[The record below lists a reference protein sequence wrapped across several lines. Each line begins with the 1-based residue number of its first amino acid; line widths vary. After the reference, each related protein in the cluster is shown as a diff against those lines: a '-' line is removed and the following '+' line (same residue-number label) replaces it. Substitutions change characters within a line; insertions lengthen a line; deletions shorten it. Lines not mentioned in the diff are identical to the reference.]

1 MPGTSKK
8 GGNKPSASTIR
19 KEKRF
24 TEKQELEQLEER
36 CKHPLV
42 GTDSMQ
48 QFDEL
53 PISRK
58 TLSGLKRANF
68 IKMTDIQR
76 KALPLGLCGKD
87 ILGAAKTGS
96 GKTLAFLVPM
106 IEMLYRQKW
115 SPMDGLGALV
125 ISPTRELAV
134 QIFEVLRKI
143 GREHSF
149 SAGLIIGGKDWK
161 IERELISKMNIL
173 VCTPGRLLQHMDQSA
188 GFDCDHLQLL
198 VLDEADRI
206 LDMGFKKTVNA
217 IVENLPRQRQ
227 TMLFSAT
234 QTKSVKDLARLSLKD
249 PEYVAVHEKAEH
261 STPKNLAQYYMVVPL
276 QQKLDVMFNF
286 IKTHLTAK
294 GIVFLSSC
302 KQVRFVF
309 ETFCKL
315 HPGVPL
321 LHLHGKQKQQKRA
334 ETYAK
339 FAAQKAAYLFCTD
352 IAARGLDF
360 AAVNW
365 VIQLDC
371 PEDPETYIH
380 RVGRTARYEASGQA
394 MLMLCPSEEAG
405 MVKGLERAKVPI
417 QEVKLKQDAK
427 DVKKEP
433 IQKQMQ
439 RLCFNDPEIKYLGQK
454 AFISYMRSVY
464 LQKDKAIFDV
474 NALPAEEFAASLGLP
489 GAPKIKFVEK
499 SKAKNAVRGNQKK
512 TSDDEESDQDVEE
525 EEEEKSKVKAL
536 DAKKKK
542 NKKEVVPEDEE
553 TTETTGSKQPKSKIE
568 KMFNRKNQSVLAE
581 HYTRLVDHD
590 DDNKLTS
597 KIGDEDE
604 EDFLTIKRV
613 DHDLGGDEIPEDEP
627 LPVSK
632 RQQRMSKLEK
642 IKNQGKGN
650 KLLFDEDGRAH
661 EMYELEDEASFHAKG
676 DALSQQKEF
685 LEKEKKVMDRADVVD
700 KGAAKEKLREKK
712 ARRKL
717 REREE
722 MMSDYSDDE
731 ETVVTLGNPDDS
743 GDEYDQGSD
752 YDMDQEEDEGQSEDE
767 TPKKRGWWQ
776 DKADAEESKKKRKV
790 VEVDEPQT
798 LAEQEALALKL
809 LGLVPTY
816 LQPNTTLS
824 SRAAIFNDDF
834 SQDNAAKPSNRKG
847 SKRSGRMEV
856 VDNSDDDEDDALSK
870 SILDRLY
877 GQLEGAIE
885 IEDSYMNSLDNDPT
899 EHSRADIEQQGTGD
913 TLQAQPGEEEAM
925 EFRLFAYQDTP
936 ETIILNKKQP
946 EVVYVHRE
954 RPDLDESSGSE
965 RIKQIAASVLSTKTI
980 LDQAKIPWSRTF
992 FAHKVVHVP
1001 FKQESSTR
1009 KVKKSKRKREWEKK
1023 VKAGLIDQA
1032 AIEATARTI
1041 KVSESWGQPF
1051 LMRKGLDRNTIDAE
1065 TTMNQPGFRGG
1076 RGGRGGARGGRGAS
1090 VRGGRGGRD
1099 GARSGATVSASGR
1112 GAYSQIVDRKDSTAG
1127 IDKSV
1132 PVKRSLIVDGK
1143 DASSTSVPKKSRA
1156 SDIGGTQSPAL
1167 PSTSNSHYTTAPKSM
1182 TLAACPISPV
1192 PASKELAKGS
1202 TKISLPGKKPK
1213 NKPASKLDN
1222 IMAILTGK

>member
-1 MPGTSKK
+1 
-8 GGNKPSASTIR
+8 
-19 KEKRF
+19 
-24 TEKQELEQLEER
+24 
-36 CKHPLV
+36 
-42 GTDSMQ
+42 MQ

-53 PISRK
+53 PISQK
-58 TLSGLKRANF
+58 TISGLKRANF

-106 IEMLYRQKW
+106 VEMLYRQKW
-115 SPMDGLGALV
+115 GPLDGLGALV

-134 QIFEVLRKI
+134 QIFEVLRKV

-188 GFDCDHLQLL
+188 GFDCDHLQML

-206 LDMGFKKTVNA
+206 LDMGFKKSINA
-217 IVENLPRQRQ
+217 IVENLPKHRQ

-261 STPKNLAQYYMVVPL
+261 STPKNLSQYYMVVPL
-276 QQKLDVMFNF
+276 DQKLDVLFNF

-294 GIVFLSSC
+294 AIVFLSSC

-394 MLMLCPSEEAG
+394 MLMLCPSEETG
-405 MVKGLERAKVPI
+405 MIQGLERVKVPI
-417 QEVKLKQDAK
+417 QEVKLKKDAK

-464 LQKDKAIFDV
+464 LQKDKTVFDV
-474 NALPAEEFAASLGLP
+474 NALPAEEFAASFGLP

-512 TSDDEESDQDVEE
+512 TSDDEANEDSDEEEE

-542 NKKEVVPEDEE
+542 SKKEPVPEEE
-553 TTETTGSKQPKSKIE
+553 EEPTTETSSKQPKSKIE
-568 KMFNRKNQSVLAE
+568 KMFNRKNQGVLAE
-581 HYTRLVDHD
+581 HYTRLVDHESDKKGKLTDGD
-590 DDNKLTS
+590 DD
-597 KIGDEDE
+597 D
-604 EDFLTIKRV
+604 EDFLTLKRA
-613 DHDLGGDEIPEDEP
+613 DHGLGGSDDDDSADSEGEP
-627 LPVSK
+627 LPMSK
-632 RQQRMSKLEK
+632 RQQKMSKIERL
-642 IKNQGKGN
+642 KNQGKGN
-650 KLLFDEDGRAH
+650 KLIFDEEGGAH
-661 EMYELEDEASFHAKG
+661 EIYELEDEASFHAKG
-676 DALSQQKEF
+676 DARDQQKQF
-685 LEKEKKVMDRADVVD
+685 LEKEKKVMDRADVLD
-700 KGAAKEKLREKK
+700 KSTAKEKLREKK
-712 ARRKL
+712 LRRKE

-722 MMSDYSDDE
+722 MMDYDSDEE
-731 ETVVTLGNPDDS
+731 ETVVTLGNADNS
-743 GDEYDQGSD
+743 GSDGGD
-752 YDMDQEEDEGQSEDE
+752 YDMDNGDDNDDDDDDEEE

-776 DKADAEESKKKRKV
+776 DKADEEEAKKKRKV

-809 LGLVPTY
+809 LGL
-816 LQPNTTLS
+816 
-824 SRAAIFNDDF
+824 
-834 SQDNAAKPSNRKG
+834 
-847 SKRSGRMEV
+847 
-856 VDNSDDDEDDALSK
+856 
-870 SILDRLY
+870 
-877 GQLEGAIE
+877 
-885 IEDSYMNSLDNDPT
+885 
-899 EHSRADIEQQGTGD
+899 
-913 TLQAQPGEEEAM
+913 
-925 EFRLFAYQDTP
+925 
-936 ETIILNKKQP
+936 
-946 EVVYVHRE
+946 
-954 RPDLDESSGSE
+954 
-965 RIKQIAASVLSTKTI
+965 
-980 LDQAKIPWSRTF
+980 
-992 FAHKVVHVP
+992 
-1001 FKQESSTR
+1001 
-1009 KVKKSKRKREWEKK
+1009 
-1023 VKAGLIDQA
+1023 
-1032 AIEATARTI
+1032 
-1041 KVSESWGQPF
+1041 
-1051 LMRKGLDRNTIDAE
+1051 
-1065 TTMNQPGFRGG
+1065 
-1076 RGGRGGARGGRGAS
+1076 
-1090 VRGGRGGRD
+1090 
-1099 GARSGATVSASGR
+1099 
-1112 GAYSQIVDRKDSTAG
+1112 
-1127 IDKSV
+1127 
-1132 PVKRSLIVDGK
+1132 
-1143 DASSTSVPKKSRA
+1143 
-1156 SDIGGTQSPAL
+1156 
-1167 PSTSNSHYTTAPKSM
+1167 
-1182 TLAACPISPV
+1182 
-1192 PASKELAKGS
+1192 
-1202 TKISLPGKKPK
+1202 
-1213 NKPASKLDN
+1213 
-1222 IMAILTGK
+1222 

>member
-1 MPGTSKK
+1 MPGMSNK
-8 GGNKPSASTIR
+8 GGRKPPTSVLR
-19 KEKRF
+19 KEKRVS
-24 TEKQELEQLEER
+24 EKQELEQLEER
-36 CKHPLV
+36 CKLPII
-42 GTDSMQ
+42 GADSMQ

-53 PISRK
+53 PISHK
-58 TLSGLKRANF
+58 TVSGLKRANF

-96 GKTLAFLVPM
+96 GKTLAFLVPLV
-106 IEMLYRQKW
+106 EMLYRQKW
-115 SPMDGLGALV
+115 GPMDGLGALV

-134 QIFEVLRKI
+134 QIFEVLRKV

-276 QQKLDVMFNF
+276 EQKLDVMFNF
-286 IKTHLTAK
+286 IKTHLAAK

-339 FAAQKAAYLFCTD
+339 FAAQKAAFLFCTD

-405 MVKGLERAKVPI
+405 MIKGLERAKVPI
-417 QEVKLKQDAK
+417 QEVKLKTDAK

-454 AFISYMRSVY
+454 AFISYMRSVF
-464 LQKDKAIFDV
+464 LQKDKTVFDV
-474 NALPAEEFAASLGLP
+474 NALPAEEFAASIGLP

-499 SKAKNAVRGNQKK
+499 SKAKNAARGNQKK
-512 TSDDEESDQDVEE
+512 TSDDEESGQEEEEE

-542 NKKEVVPEDEE
+542 SKKEPVPEEE
-553 TTETTGSKQPKSKIE
+553 EATTEGSKQPKSKIE

-581 HYTRLVDHD
+581 HYTRMVDHESD
-590 DDNKLTS
+590 AKGKGNAGED
-597 KIGDEDE
+597 DED
-604 EDFLTIKRV
+604 DFLTIKRV
-613 DHDLGGDEIPEDEP
+613 DHDLAGEEIPEDQP
-627 LPVSK
+627 LPMSK
-632 RQQRMSKLEK
+632 RQQKMSKIERL
-642 IKNQGKGN
+642 KNQSTGN
-650 KLLFDEDGRAH
+650 KLLFDEDGQAH
-661 EMYELEDEASFHAKG
+661 EIYELEDEASFHAKG
-676 DALSQQKEF
+676 DALSQQKAF
-685 LEKEKKVMDRADVVD
+685 LEKEKKVMDRADVAD
-700 KGAAKEKLREKK
+700 KSTAKEKLREKK
-712 ARRKL
+712 LKRKQ

-722 MMSDYSDDE
+722 MSDYDSDE
-731 ETVVTLGNPDDS
+731 EEAVVTLGNPDDS
-743 GDEYDQGSD
+743 GDD
-752 YDMDQEEDEGQSEDE
+752 YDMDQDEDDQSDDGEGEE

-776 DKADAEESKKKRKV
+776 DKADAEEAKKKRKV

-809 LGLVPTY
+809 LG
-816 LQPNTTLS
+816 
-824 SRAAIFNDDF
+824 
-834 SQDNAAKPSNRKG
+834 
-847 SKRSGRMEV
+847 M
-856 VDNSDDDEDDALSK
+856 
-870 SILDRLY
+870 
-877 GQLEGAIE
+877 
-885 IEDSYMNSLDNDPT
+885 
-899 EHSRADIEQQGTGD
+899 
-913 TLQAQPGEEEAM
+913 
-925 EFRLFAYQDTP
+925 
-936 ETIILNKKQP
+936 
-946 EVVYVHRE
+946 
-954 RPDLDESSGSE
+954 
-965 RIKQIAASVLSTKTI
+965 
-980 LDQAKIPWSRTF
+980 
-992 FAHKVVHVP
+992 
-1001 FKQESSTR
+1001 
-1009 KVKKSKRKREWEKK
+1009 
-1023 VKAGLIDQA
+1023 
-1032 AIEATARTI
+1032 
-1041 KVSESWGQPF
+1041 
-1051 LMRKGLDRNTIDAE
+1051 
-1065 TTMNQPGFRGG
+1065 
-1076 RGGRGGARGGRGAS
+1076 
-1090 VRGGRGGRD
+1090 
-1099 GARSGATVSASGR
+1099 
-1112 GAYSQIVDRKDSTAG
+1112 
-1127 IDKSV
+1127 
-1132 PVKRSLIVDGK
+1132 
-1143 DASSTSVPKKSRA
+1143 
-1156 SDIGGTQSPAL
+1156 
-1167 PSTSNSHYTTAPKSM
+1167 
-1182 TLAACPISPV
+1182 
-1192 PASKELAKGS
+1192 
-1202 TKISLPGKKPK
+1202 
-1213 NKPASKLDN
+1213 
-1222 IMAILTGK
+1222 

>member
-1 MPGTSKK
+1 MPGMPKK
-8 GGNKPSASTIR
+8 GGRKPPASAVR
-19 KEKRF
+19 KDKRLS
-24 TEKQELEQLEER
+24 EKQELEQLEQR
-36 CKHPLV
+36 CKHPIMGV
-42 GTDSMQ
+42 DSMQ

-53 PISRK
+53 PISQK

-106 IEMLYRQKW
+106 VEMLYRQKW
-115 SPMDGLGALV
+115 GPMDGLGALV

-134 QIFEVLRKI
+134 QIFEVLRKV

-206 LDMGFKKTVNA
+206 LDMGFKKSVNA

-261 STPKNLAQYYMVVPL
+261 STPKNLSQYYMVVPL

-405 MVKGLERAKVPI
+405 MIQGLERAKVPI
-417 QEVKLKQDAK
+417 QEVKLKTDAK

-464 LQKDKAIFDV
+464 LQKDKTIFDV

-512 TSDDEESDQDVEE
+512 TNDDEESDQYME

-536 DAKKKK
+536 DAKKKS
-542 NKKEVVPEDEE
+542 KKEPIPEEEE
-553 TTETTGSKQPKSKIE
+553 TAETTISKQPKSKID
-568 KMFNRKNQSVLAE
+568 KMFGRKNQSVLAE
-581 HYTRLVDHD
+581 HYTRLVDHESDAKGKSNVD
-590 DDNKLTS
+590 DD
-597 KIGDEDE
+597 D

-613 DHDLGGDEIPEDEP
+613 DHDLAGDEASEEAP
-627 LPVSK
+627 LPTSK
-632 RQQRMSKLEK
+632 RQQNMSKVERL
-642 IKNQGKGN
+642 KNQGKGN
-650 KLLFDEDGRAH
+650 KLIFDEEGQAH
-661 EMYELEDEASFHAKG
+661 EIYELEDEASFHAKG
-676 DALSQQKEF
+676 DASSQQKEF
-685 LEKEKKVMDRADVVD
+685 LEKERKVMDKADTID
-700 KGAAKEKLREKK
+700 KSAAKEKLREKK
-712 ARRKL
+712 LRRKQ

-722 MMSDYSDDE
+722 MMDYDSDE
-731 ETVVTLGNPDDS
+731 GETIVTLGNPDVSD
-743 GDEYDQGSD
+743 DDNDMDQGSD
-752 YDMDQEEDEGQSEDE
+752 GNGHSSDGGEEEE

-776 DKADAEESKKKRKV
+776 DKADAEEAKKKRRV

-809 LGLVPTY
+809 LG
-816 LQPNTTLS
+816 
-824 SRAAIFNDDF
+824 
-834 SQDNAAKPSNRKG
+834 
-847 SKRSGRMEV
+847 M
-856 VDNSDDDEDDALSK
+856 
-870 SILDRLY
+870 
-877 GQLEGAIE
+877 
-885 IEDSYMNSLDNDPT
+885 
-899 EHSRADIEQQGTGD
+899 
-913 TLQAQPGEEEAM
+913 
-925 EFRLFAYQDTP
+925 
-936 ETIILNKKQP
+936 
-946 EVVYVHRE
+946 
-954 RPDLDESSGSE
+954 
-965 RIKQIAASVLSTKTI
+965 
-980 LDQAKIPWSRTF
+980 
-992 FAHKVVHVP
+992 
-1001 FKQESSTR
+1001 
-1009 KVKKSKRKREWEKK
+1009 
-1023 VKAGLIDQA
+1023 
-1032 AIEATARTI
+1032 
-1041 KVSESWGQPF
+1041 
-1051 LMRKGLDRNTIDAE
+1051 
-1065 TTMNQPGFRGG
+1065 
-1076 RGGRGGARGGRGAS
+1076 
-1090 VRGGRGGRD
+1090 
-1099 GARSGATVSASGR
+1099 
-1112 GAYSQIVDRKDSTAG
+1112 
-1127 IDKSV
+1127 
-1132 PVKRSLIVDGK
+1132 
-1143 DASSTSVPKKSRA
+1143 
-1156 SDIGGTQSPAL
+1156 
-1167 PSTSNSHYTTAPKSM
+1167 
-1182 TLAACPISPV
+1182 
-1192 PASKELAKGS
+1192 
-1202 TKISLPGKKPK
+1202 
-1213 NKPASKLDN
+1213 
-1222 IMAILTGK
+1222 

>member
-1 MPGTSKK
+1 MPGPSKK
-8 GGNKPSASTIR
+8 SGRTPSTSNHR
-19 KEKRF
+19 KEKRLS
-24 TEKQELEQLEER
+24 EKQELEQLEEK
-36 CKHPLV
+36 CKHPIL

-48 QFDEL
+48 QFDEM
-53 PISRK
+53 PISYK
-58 TLSGLKRANF
+58 TLTGLKRANF

-115 SPMDGLGALV
+115 GPMDGLGALV

-188 GFDCDHLQLL
+188 GFDCDNLQLL

-206 LDMGFKKTVNA
+206 MDMGFKKTVNA

-276 QQKLDVMFNF
+276 HQKLDVTFNF
-286 IKTHLTAK
+286 IKTHLSAK

-309 ETFCKL
+309 ETFCKM

-365 VIQLDC
+365 VLQLDC

-405 MVKGLERAKVPI
+405 MIKGLEQAKVPI

-439 RLCFNDPEIKYLGQK
+439 RLCFNDAEIKYLGQK

-464 LQKDKAIFDV
+464 LQKDKTIFDV

-499 SKAKNAVRGNQKK
+499 SKAKNAVRGNQMK
-512 TSDDEESDQDVEE
+512 TSDDEEDDQDVNEE
-525 EEEEKSKVKAL
+525 ELEEEKSKVKAL

-542 NKKEVVPEDEE
+542 KKEPVPEDEDA
-553 TTETTGSKQPKSKIE
+553 TDLAKAGSKQPKSKID

-581 HYTRLVDHD
+581 HYTRLVDHEGD
-590 DDNKLTS
+590 GKTG
-597 KIGDEDE
+597 KEGKTGEDED
-604 EDFLTIKRV
+604 DFLTIKRV
-613 DHDLGGDEIPEDEP
+613 DHDLGEDETTEGLP
-627 LPVSK
+627 LPTSR
-632 RQQRMSKLEK
+632 RQQKMSKIERL
-642 IKNQGKGN
+642 KNQGLGN

-661 EMYELEDEASFHAKG
+661 EIYELEDESSFHAKG
-676 DALSQQKEF
+676 DALNQQKAF
-685 LEKEKKVMDRADVVD
+685 LAKEKVVMDHADLED
-700 KGAAKEKLREKK
+700 KSMAKEKLREKK
-712 ARRKL
+712 ARRKQ

-722 MMSDYSDDE
+722 MSDEYSDEE
-731 ETVVTLGNPDDS
+731 ETVVTLGAGEGS
-743 GDEYDQGSD
+743 GDD
-752 YDMDQEEDEGQSEDE
+752 YSQEGDHDMDQDSAEDEEA
-767 TPKKRGWWQ
+767 TPQKRGWWQ
-776 DKADAEESKKKRKV
+776 DKADAEEAKKKRKV
-790 VEVDEPQT
+790 VEIDEPQT

-809 LGLVPTY
+809 LG
-816 LQPNTTLS
+816 
-824 SRAAIFNDDF
+824 
-834 SQDNAAKPSNRKG
+834 
-847 SKRSGRMEV
+847 M
-856 VDNSDDDEDDALSK
+856 
-870 SILDRLY
+870 
-877 GQLEGAIE
+877 
-885 IEDSYMNSLDNDPT
+885 
-899 EHSRADIEQQGTGD
+899 
-913 TLQAQPGEEEAM
+913 
-925 EFRLFAYQDTP
+925 
-936 ETIILNKKQP
+936 
-946 EVVYVHRE
+946 
-954 RPDLDESSGSE
+954 
-965 RIKQIAASVLSTKTI
+965 
-980 LDQAKIPWSRTF
+980 
-992 FAHKVVHVP
+992 
-1001 FKQESSTR
+1001 
-1009 KVKKSKRKREWEKK
+1009 
-1023 VKAGLIDQA
+1023 
-1032 AIEATARTI
+1032 
-1041 KVSESWGQPF
+1041 
-1051 LMRKGLDRNTIDAE
+1051 
-1065 TTMNQPGFRGG
+1065 
-1076 RGGRGGARGGRGAS
+1076 
-1090 VRGGRGGRD
+1090 
-1099 GARSGATVSASGR
+1099 
-1112 GAYSQIVDRKDSTAG
+1112 
-1127 IDKSV
+1127 
-1132 PVKRSLIVDGK
+1132 
-1143 DASSTSVPKKSRA
+1143 
-1156 SDIGGTQSPAL
+1156 
-1167 PSTSNSHYTTAPKSM
+1167 
-1182 TLAACPISPV
+1182 
-1192 PASKELAKGS
+1192 
-1202 TKISLPGKKPK
+1202 
-1213 NKPASKLDN
+1213 
-1222 IMAILTGK
+1222 

>member
-1 MPGTSKK
+1 MSKK
-8 GGNKPSASTIR
+8 GAHKPPASALR
-19 KEKRF
+19 KQKRLS
-24 TEKQELEQLEER
+24 EKQELEQLEER
-36 CKHPLV
+36 CKHPIL
-42 GTDSMQ
+42 GADSMQ

-53 PISRK
+53 PISQK
-58 TLSGLKRANF
+58 TISGLKRANF

-96 GKTLAFLVPM
+96 GKTLAFLVPL
-106 IEMLYRQKW
+106 IELLYRQKW
-115 SPMDGLGALV
+115 GPMDGLGALV

-134 QIFEVLRKI
+134 QIFEVLRKV

-188 GFDCDHLQLL
+188 GFDCDHLQML

-217 IVENLPRQRQ
+217 IVENLPRYRQ

-261 STPKNLAQYYMVVPL
+261 STPKNLSQYYMVVPL
-276 QQKLDVMFNF
+276 DKKLDVMFNF

-405 MVKGLERAKVPI
+405 MVQGLEKAKVPI
-417 QEVKLKQDAK
+417 QEVKLKTDAK

-454 AFISYMRSVY
+454 AFISYMRSIY
-464 LQKDKAIFDV
+464 LQKDKTIFDV
-474 NALPAEEFAASLGLP
+474 NALPAEDFAASLGLP

-512 TSDDEESDQDVEE
+512 TSDDEASDEDAAQEE
-525 EEEEKSKVKAL
+525 EEEEERSKVKAL

-542 NKKEVVPEDEE
+542 SKKEPVPEEEE
-553 TTETTGSKQPKSKIE
+553 TSETPGAKQTKSKIE

-581 HYTRLVDHD
+581 HYTKLVDHEGDNSNKLAGAED
-590 DDNKLTS
+590 DD
-597 KIGDEDE
+597 ED
-604 EDFLTIKRV
+604 DFLTIKRV
-613 DHDLGGDEIPEDEP
+613 DHDLAGEEIPEDQP
-627 LPVSK
+627 LPMSR
-632 RQQRMSKLEK
+632 RQQKMSKIEK
-642 IKNQGKGN
+642 LKNQGKGN
-650 KLLFDEDGRAH
+650 KLIFDEEGGAH
-661 EMYELEDEASFHAKG
+661 EIYELEDEASFHAKG
-676 DALSQQKEF
+676 DALNQQKEF
-685 LEKEKKVMDRADVVD
+685 LEKEKRVMDKADVLD
-700 KGAAKEKLREKK
+700 KSMAKDKLREKK
-712 ARRKL
+712 LRRKQ

-722 MMSDYSDDE
+722 TMGDDSEDE
-731 ETVVTLGNPDDS
+731 EAVVTLGTPDD
-743 GDEYDQGSD
+743 SD
-752 YDMDQEEDEGQSEDE
+752 YDMDQDNDEPSDRSGDDSGEDEK

-776 DKADAEESKKKRKV
+776 DKADADEAKKKRKL

-809 LGLVPTY
+809 LG
-816 LQPNTTLS
+816 
-824 SRAAIFNDDF
+824 
-834 SQDNAAKPSNRKG
+834 
-847 SKRSGRMEV
+847 M
-856 VDNSDDDEDDALSK
+856 
-870 SILDRLY
+870 
-877 GQLEGAIE
+877 
-885 IEDSYMNSLDNDPT
+885 
-899 EHSRADIEQQGTGD
+899 
-913 TLQAQPGEEEAM
+913 
-925 EFRLFAYQDTP
+925 
-936 ETIILNKKQP
+936 
-946 EVVYVHRE
+946 
-954 RPDLDESSGSE
+954 
-965 RIKQIAASVLSTKTI
+965 
-980 LDQAKIPWSRTF
+980 
-992 FAHKVVHVP
+992 
-1001 FKQESSTR
+1001 
-1009 KVKKSKRKREWEKK
+1009 
-1023 VKAGLIDQA
+1023 
-1032 AIEATARTI
+1032 
-1041 KVSESWGQPF
+1041 
-1051 LMRKGLDRNTIDAE
+1051 
-1065 TTMNQPGFRGG
+1065 
-1076 RGGRGGARGGRGAS
+1076 
-1090 VRGGRGGRD
+1090 
-1099 GARSGATVSASGR
+1099 
-1112 GAYSQIVDRKDSTAG
+1112 
-1127 IDKSV
+1127 
-1132 PVKRSLIVDGK
+1132 
-1143 DASSTSVPKKSRA
+1143 
-1156 SDIGGTQSPAL
+1156 
-1167 PSTSNSHYTTAPKSM
+1167 
-1182 TLAACPISPV
+1182 
-1192 PASKELAKGS
+1192 
-1202 TKISLPGKKPK
+1202 
-1213 NKPASKLDN
+1213 
-1222 IMAILTGK
+1222 

>member
-1 MPGTSKK
+1 
-8 GGNKPSASTIR
+8 
-19 KEKRF
+19 
-24 TEKQELEQLEER
+24 
-36 CKHPLV
+36 
-42 GTDSMQ
+42 
-48 QFDEL
+48 
-53 PISRK
+53 
-58 TLSGLKRANF
+58 
-68 IKMTDIQR
+68 MTDIQR

-115 SPMDGLGALV
+115 GPQDGLGALI

-188 GFDCDHLQLL
+188 GFNCDLLQLL

-206 LDMGFKKTVNA
+206 LDMGFKKTINA
-217 IVENLPRQRQ
+217 IVENLPPQRQ

-249 PEYVAVHEKAEH
+249 PEYVAVHEKSEH
-261 STPKNLAQYYMVVPL
+261 ATPKNLSQYYMVVPL

-309 ETFCKL
+309 ETFCKM

-394 MLMLCPSEEAG
+394 MLMLCPSEETG
-405 MVKGLERAKVPI
+405 MIQGLERAKVPI

-464 LQKDKAIFDV
+464 LQKDKTVFDV

-499 SKAKNAVRGNQKK
+499 SKAKNAVRGSQKK
-512 TSDDEESDQDVEE
+512 SSDDEDESADEQEE
-525 EEEEKSKVKAL
+525 EEEERSKV
-536 DAKKKK
+536 
-542 NKKEVVPEDEE
+542 
-553 TTETTGSKQPKSKIE
+553 KSKIE
-568 KMFNRKNQSVLAE
+568 KMFNRKNQSVLAD
-581 HYTRLVDHD
+581 HYTKLVDHD
-590 DDNKLTS
+590 NDNKAAKARTGGDDNDDDD
-597 KIGDEDE
+597 I
-604 EDFLTIKRV
+604 FTIKRA
-613 DHDLGGDEIPEDEP
+613 DHDLGGDEIPEDTV
-627 LPVSK
+627 LPTSK

-642 IKNQGKGN
+642 TKNQGQGN
-650 KLLFDEDGRAH
+650 KLLFDEDGQAH
-661 EMYELEDEASFHAKG
+661 ELYELEDEASFHAKG

-700 KGAAKEKLREKK
+700 KSTAKEKLREKK
-712 ARRKL
+712 AKRKQ
-717 REREE
+717 REREDMMDEDSEDDGE
-722 MMSDYSDDE
+722 M
-731 ETVVTLGNPDDS
+731 VVTLGNPDDS
-743 GDEYDQGSD
+743 DDQGDDYSMDEDNYSGDDNSD
-752 YDMDQEEDEGQSEDE
+752 NEDDDEE

-809 LGLVPTY
+809 LGL
-816 LQPNTTLS
+816 
-824 SRAAIFNDDF
+824 
-834 SQDNAAKPSNRKG
+834 
-847 SKRSGRMEV
+847 
-856 VDNSDDDEDDALSK
+856 
-870 SILDRLY
+870 
-877 GQLEGAIE
+877 
-885 IEDSYMNSLDNDPT
+885 
-899 EHSRADIEQQGTGD
+899 
-913 TLQAQPGEEEAM
+913 
-925 EFRLFAYQDTP
+925 
-936 ETIILNKKQP
+936 
-946 EVVYVHRE
+946 
-954 RPDLDESSGSE
+954 
-965 RIKQIAASVLSTKTI
+965 
-980 LDQAKIPWSRTF
+980 
-992 FAHKVVHVP
+992 
-1001 FKQESSTR
+1001 
-1009 KVKKSKRKREWEKK
+1009 
-1023 VKAGLIDQA
+1023 
-1032 AIEATARTI
+1032 
-1041 KVSESWGQPF
+1041 
-1051 LMRKGLDRNTIDAE
+1051 
-1065 TTMNQPGFRGG
+1065 
-1076 RGGRGGARGGRGAS
+1076 
-1090 VRGGRGGRD
+1090 
-1099 GARSGATVSASGR
+1099 
-1112 GAYSQIVDRKDSTAG
+1112 
-1127 IDKSV
+1127 
-1132 PVKRSLIVDGK
+1132 
-1143 DASSTSVPKKSRA
+1143 
-1156 SDIGGTQSPAL
+1156 
-1167 PSTSNSHYTTAPKSM
+1167 
-1182 TLAACPISPV
+1182 
-1192 PASKELAKGS
+1192 
-1202 TKISLPGKKPK
+1202 
-1213 NKPASKLDN
+1213 
-1222 IMAILTGK
+1222 

>member
-1 MPGTSKK
+1 MPSTSKK
-8 GGNKPSASTIR
+8 DGSKRHHSTTTSVR
-19 KEKRF
+19 KEKRLS
-24 TEKQELEQLEER
+24 EAQELKQLDEK
-36 CKHPLV
+36 CKHPIP
-42 GTDSMQ
+42 GADSMQ

-53 PISRK
+53 PISQK
-58 TLSGLKRANF
+58 TLLGLKRANF

-115 SPMDGLGALV
+115 GPQDGLGALI

-161 IERELISKMNIL
+161 IERELITRMNIL

-188 GFDCDHLQLL
+188 GFNCDLLQLL

-217 IVENLPRQRQ
+217 IVENLPRERQ

-261 STPKNLAQYYMVVPL
+261 STPKNLSQYYMVVPL
-276 QQKLDVMFNF
+276 DQKLDVMFNF
-286 IKTHLTAK
+286 IRTHLTAK

-309 ETFCKL
+309 ETFCKM

-405 MVKGLERAKVPI
+405 MIKGLERAKVPI

-433 IQKQMQ
+433 IHKQLQ

-464 LQKDKAIFDV
+464 LQKDKTIFDV
-474 NALPAEEFAASLGLP
+474 SALPAEEFAASLGLP

-499 SKAKNAVRGNQKK
+499 SKAKNAVRANQKT
-512 TSDDEESDQDVEE
+512 TSDDEESEDESEEE
-525 EEEEKSKVKAL
+525 EEEEKSKIKAL
-536 DAKKKK
+536 EAKKKK
-542 NKKEVVPEDEE
+542 SKEVVPEDIQE
-553 TTETTGSKQPKSKIE
+553 TEATGSKQVKSKIE
-568 KMFNRKNQSVLAE
+568 KMFSRKNQSVLAD
-581 HYTRLVDHD
+581 HYTKLVDHD
-590 DDNKLTS
+590 TDNKRADTN
-597 KIGDEDE
+597 ED
-604 EDFLTIKRV
+604 DDIFTLKRA
-613 DHDLGGDEIPEDEP
+613 DHDLGGDEIPEGTV
-627 LPVSK
+627 LPISK
-632 RQQRMSKLEK
+632 RQQKMSKLEK
-642 IKNQGKGN
+642 IKNKGLGN
-650 KLLFDEDGRAH
+650 KLLFDEDGQAH
-661 EMYELEDEASFHAKG
+661 EIYELEDEASFHAKG
-676 DALSQQKEF
+676 DAKSQQKAF
-685 LEKEKKVMDRADVVD
+685 LEKEKVVMDRADIED
-700 KGAAKEKLREKK
+700 KSAAKEKLREKK
-712 ARRKL
+712 AKRKQ

-722 MMSDYSDDE
+722 MMGYDSEDE

-743 GDEYDQGSD
+743 DDQGGD
-752 YDMDQEEDEGQSEDE
+752 YSMDEDDDNVRSGDDSNDDEE

-809 LGLVPTY
+809 LGL
-816 LQPNTTLS
+816 
-824 SRAAIFNDDF
+824 
-834 SQDNAAKPSNRKG
+834 
-847 SKRSGRMEV
+847 
-856 VDNSDDDEDDALSK
+856 
-870 SILDRLY
+870 
-877 GQLEGAIE
+877 
-885 IEDSYMNSLDNDPT
+885 
-899 EHSRADIEQQGTGD
+899 
-913 TLQAQPGEEEAM
+913 
-925 EFRLFAYQDTP
+925 
-936 ETIILNKKQP
+936 
-946 EVVYVHRE
+946 
-954 RPDLDESSGSE
+954 
-965 RIKQIAASVLSTKTI
+965 
-980 LDQAKIPWSRTF
+980 
-992 FAHKVVHVP
+992 
-1001 FKQESSTR
+1001 
-1009 KVKKSKRKREWEKK
+1009 
-1023 VKAGLIDQA
+1023 
-1032 AIEATARTI
+1032 
-1041 KVSESWGQPF
+1041 
-1051 LMRKGLDRNTIDAE
+1051 
-1065 TTMNQPGFRGG
+1065 
-1076 RGGRGGARGGRGAS
+1076 
-1090 VRGGRGGRD
+1090 
-1099 GARSGATVSASGR
+1099 
-1112 GAYSQIVDRKDSTAG
+1112 
-1127 IDKSV
+1127 
-1132 PVKRSLIVDGK
+1132 
-1143 DASSTSVPKKSRA
+1143 
-1156 SDIGGTQSPAL
+1156 
-1167 PSTSNSHYTTAPKSM
+1167 
-1182 TLAACPISPV
+1182 
-1192 PASKELAKGS
+1192 
-1202 TKISLPGKKPK
+1202 
-1213 NKPASKLDN
+1213 
-1222 IMAILTGK
+1222 

>member
-1 MPGTSKK
+1 MPSTSKK
-8 GGNKPSASTIR
+8 GGAKHSHSTTNSVR
-19 KEKRF
+19 KDKRLS
-24 TEKQELEQLEER
+24 EAQELKQIEEK
-36 CKHPLV
+36 CKHPIA
-42 GTDSMQ
+42 GADSMQ

-53 PISRK
+53 PISQK
-58 TLSGLKRANF
+58 TLMGLKRANF

-115 SPMDGLGALV
+115 GPQDGLGALI

-188 GFDCDHLQLL
+188 GFNCDLLQLL

-206 LDMGFKKTVNA
+206 LDMGFKKSINA

-249 PEYVAVHEKAEH
+249 PEYVAVHEKSEH
-261 STPKNLAQYYMVVPL
+261 ATPKNLSQYYMVVPL

-309 ETFCKL
+309 ETFCKM

-394 MLMLCPSEEAG
+394 MLMLCPSEEVG
-405 MVKGLERAKVPI
+405 MIQGLERAKVPI

-464 LQKDKAIFDV
+464 LQKDKTVFDV

-499 SKAKNAVRGNQKK
+499 SKAKNAVRANQKK
-512 TSDDEESDQDVEE
+512 SSDDEDESADDEEAEE
-525 EEEEKSKVKAL
+525 EEERSKASAL

-542 NKKEVVPEDEE
+542 SKKEVVPEDEE
-553 TTETTGSKQPKSKIE
+553 DVEATGSKQVKSKIE
-568 KMFNRKNQSVLAE
+568 KMFNRKNQSVLAD
-581 HYTRLVDHD
+581 HYTKLVDHD
-590 DDNKLTS
+590 NDNKAAAS
-597 KIGDEDE
+597 AKAGGDD
-604 EDFLTIKRV
+604 DDDIFTLKRA
-613 DHDLGGDEIPEDEP
+613 DHDLGGDEIPEDAV
-627 LPVSK
+627 LPTSR
-632 RQQRMSKLEK
+632 RQQKMSKLEK
-642 IKNQGKGN
+642 AKNKGQGN
-650 KLLFDEDGRAH
+650 KLVFDEAGQAH
-661 EMYELEDEASFHAKG
+661 EIYELEDEASFHAKG

-685 LEKEKKVMDRADVVD
+685 LEKEKKVMDRADVDD
-700 KGAAKEKLREKK
+700 KSTAKEKLREKK
-712 ARRKL
+712 AKRKQ

-722 MMSDYSDDE
+722 MMSGDSEDDE
-731 ETVVTLGNPDDS
+731 MVVTLGNPDDS
-743 GDEYDQGSD
+743 DDQGGDYSMDEDQSGDE
-752 YDMDQEEDEGQSEDE
+752 DMEDDDEEE

-809 LGLVPTY
+809 LGL
-816 LQPNTTLS
+816 
-824 SRAAIFNDDF
+824 
-834 SQDNAAKPSNRKG
+834 
-847 SKRSGRMEV
+847 
-856 VDNSDDDEDDALSK
+856 
-870 SILDRLY
+870 
-877 GQLEGAIE
+877 
-885 IEDSYMNSLDNDPT
+885 
-899 EHSRADIEQQGTGD
+899 
-913 TLQAQPGEEEAM
+913 
-925 EFRLFAYQDTP
+925 
-936 ETIILNKKQP
+936 
-946 EVVYVHRE
+946 
-954 RPDLDESSGSE
+954 
-965 RIKQIAASVLSTKTI
+965 
-980 LDQAKIPWSRTF
+980 
-992 FAHKVVHVP
+992 
-1001 FKQESSTR
+1001 
-1009 KVKKSKRKREWEKK
+1009 
-1023 VKAGLIDQA
+1023 
-1032 AIEATARTI
+1032 
-1041 KVSESWGQPF
+1041 
-1051 LMRKGLDRNTIDAE
+1051 
-1065 TTMNQPGFRGG
+1065 
-1076 RGGRGGARGGRGAS
+1076 
-1090 VRGGRGGRD
+1090 
-1099 GARSGATVSASGR
+1099 
-1112 GAYSQIVDRKDSTAG
+1112 
-1127 IDKSV
+1127 
-1132 PVKRSLIVDGK
+1132 
-1143 DASSTSVPKKSRA
+1143 
-1156 SDIGGTQSPAL
+1156 
-1167 PSTSNSHYTTAPKSM
+1167 
-1182 TLAACPISPV
+1182 
-1192 PASKELAKGS
+1192 
-1202 TKISLPGKKPK
+1202 
-1213 NKPASKLDN
+1213 
-1222 IMAILTGK
+1222 

>member
-8 GGNKPSASTIR
+8 GGNKPSSSTIR
-19 KEKRF
+19 KEKRL
-24 TEKQELEQLEER
+24 TEKQELEQLEQR
-36 CKHPLV
+36 CKLPLV

-58 TLSGLKRANF
+58 TISGLKRANF

-115 SPMDGLGALV
+115 GAMDGLGALV

-188 GFDCDHLQLL
+188 GFDCDQLQLL

-206 LDMGFKKTVNA
+206 LDMGFKKTINA

-439 RLCFNDPEIKYLGQK
+439 RLCFNDPEVKYLGQK

-464 LQKDKAIFDV
+464 LQKDKTVFDV

-512 TSDDEESDQDVEE
+512 TSDDEESDQEVEE

-536 DAKKKK
+536 DSKKKK
-542 NKKEVVPEDEE
+542 SKKEVVPEDDE
-553 TTETTGSKQPKSKIE
+553 TLEAAAAETKQPKSKIE

-590 DDNKLTS
+590 DDNKLKGTS
-597 KIGDEDE
+597 GDDDED
-604 EDFLTIKRV
+604 DFLTIKRA
-613 DHDLGGDEIPEDEP
+613 DHDLGGDEIPEGTV

-632 RQQRMSKLEK
+632 RQQKMSKLEK
-642 IKNQGKGN
+642 AKNQGQGN

-661 EMYELEDEASFHAKG
+661 EIYELEDEASFHAKG

-685 LEKEKKVMDRADVVD
+685 LEKEKKVMDHADVID

-712 ARRKL
+712 AKRKQ
-717 REREE
+717 RERED
-722 MMSDYSDDE
+722 MMDDSSDDGE
-731 ETVVTLGNPDDS
+731 EMVVTLGNPDDS
-743 GDEYDQGSD
+743 GEEYE
-752 YDMDQEEDEGQSEDE
+752 QEEDYEMDEDVESGDEDE

-776 DKADAEESKKKRKV
+776 DKADEEEAKKKRKV

-809 LGLVPTY
+809 LGL
-816 LQPNTTLS
+816 
-824 SRAAIFNDDF
+824 
-834 SQDNAAKPSNRKG
+834 
-847 SKRSGRMEV
+847 
-856 VDNSDDDEDDALSK
+856 
-870 SILDRLY
+870 
-877 GQLEGAIE
+877 
-885 IEDSYMNSLDNDPT
+885 
-899 EHSRADIEQQGTGD
+899 
-913 TLQAQPGEEEAM
+913 
-925 EFRLFAYQDTP
+925 
-936 ETIILNKKQP
+936 
-946 EVVYVHRE
+946 
-954 RPDLDESSGSE
+954 
-965 RIKQIAASVLSTKTI
+965 
-980 LDQAKIPWSRTF
+980 
-992 FAHKVVHVP
+992 
-1001 FKQESSTR
+1001 
-1009 KVKKSKRKREWEKK
+1009 
-1023 VKAGLIDQA
+1023 
-1032 AIEATARTI
+1032 
-1041 KVSESWGQPF
+1041 
-1051 LMRKGLDRNTIDAE
+1051 
-1065 TTMNQPGFRGG
+1065 
-1076 RGGRGGARGGRGAS
+1076 
-1090 VRGGRGGRD
+1090 
-1099 GARSGATVSASGR
+1099 
-1112 GAYSQIVDRKDSTAG
+1112 
-1127 IDKSV
+1127 
-1132 PVKRSLIVDGK
+1132 
-1143 DASSTSVPKKSRA
+1143 
-1156 SDIGGTQSPAL
+1156 
-1167 PSTSNSHYTTAPKSM
+1167 
-1182 TLAACPISPV
+1182 
-1192 PASKELAKGS
+1192 
-1202 TKISLPGKKPK
+1202 
-1213 NKPASKLDN
+1213 
-1222 IMAILTGK
+1222 

>member
-1 MPGTSKK
+1 MPSTNKK
-8 GGNKPSASTIR
+8 GGAKNHSTTNSIR
-19 KEKRF
+19 KEKRLSE
-24 TEKQELEQLEER
+24 TQELKQLDER
-36 CKHPLV
+36 CKHPIA

-53 PISRK
+53 PISQK
-58 TLSGLKRANF
+58 TIMGLKRANF

-115 SPMDGLGALV
+115 GPQDGLGALI

-188 GFDCDHLQLL
+188 GFNCDLLQLL

-206 LDMGFKKTVNA
+206 LDMGFKKSINA

-261 STPKNLAQYYMVVPL
+261 ATPKNLSQYYMVVPL

-405 MVKGLERAKVPI
+405 MIQGLERAKVPI

-439 RLCFNDPEIKYLGQK
+439 KLCFNDPEIKYLGQK

-464 LQKDKAIFDV
+464 LQKDKTVFDV
-474 NALPAEEFAASLGLP
+474 NALPAEEFASSLGLP

-512 TSDDEESDQDVEE
+512 TSDDEDESEDEQEE
-525 EEEEKSKVKAL
+525 EEERSKVKAL

-542 NKKEVVPEDEE
+542 SKKEVVPEDEVNGE
-553 TTETTGSKQPKSKIE
+553 STGPKQVKSKIE
-568 KMFNRKNQSVLAE
+568 KMFNRKNQSVLAD
-581 HYTRLVDHD
+581 HYTRLIDHD
-590 DDNKLTS
+590 SDNKGAAS
-597 KIGDEDE
+597 KAGGGDD
-604 EDFLTIKRV
+604 DDDDIFTLKRV
-613 DHDLGGDEIPEDEP
+613 DHDLGGDEIPEDAV
-627 LPVSK
+627 LPISR
-632 RQQRMSKLEK
+632 RQQKMSKLEK
-642 IKNQGKGN
+642 IKNQGQGN
-650 KLLFDEDGRAH
+650 KLLFDEDGQAH
-661 EMYELEDEASFHAKG
+661 ELYELEDEASFHAKG
-676 DALSQQKEF
+676 DASTQQKDF
-685 LEKEKKVMDRADVVD
+685 LEKEKKVMDRADVID
-700 KGAAKEKLREKK
+700 KSAAKEKLREKK
-712 ARRKL
+712 AKRKQ
-717 REREE
+717 RERED
-722 MMSDYSDDE
+722 MMDDDSEDE
-731 ETVVTLGNPDDS
+731 EMVVTLGNPDDS
-743 GDEYDQGSD
+743 DDQGGD
-752 YDMDQEEDEGQSEDE
+752 YLMDEDQSEEEEEEEE

-809 LGLVPTY
+809 LGL
-816 LQPNTTLS
+816 
-824 SRAAIFNDDF
+824 
-834 SQDNAAKPSNRKG
+834 
-847 SKRSGRMEV
+847 
-856 VDNSDDDEDDALSK
+856 
-870 SILDRLY
+870 
-877 GQLEGAIE
+877 
-885 IEDSYMNSLDNDPT
+885 
-899 EHSRADIEQQGTGD
+899 
-913 TLQAQPGEEEAM
+913 
-925 EFRLFAYQDTP
+925 
-936 ETIILNKKQP
+936 
-946 EVVYVHRE
+946 
-954 RPDLDESSGSE
+954 
-965 RIKQIAASVLSTKTI
+965 
-980 LDQAKIPWSRTF
+980 
-992 FAHKVVHVP
+992 
-1001 FKQESSTR
+1001 
-1009 KVKKSKRKREWEKK
+1009 
-1023 VKAGLIDQA
+1023 
-1032 AIEATARTI
+1032 
-1041 KVSESWGQPF
+1041 
-1051 LMRKGLDRNTIDAE
+1051 
-1065 TTMNQPGFRGG
+1065 
-1076 RGGRGGARGGRGAS
+1076 
-1090 VRGGRGGRD
+1090 
-1099 GARSGATVSASGR
+1099 
-1112 GAYSQIVDRKDSTAG
+1112 
-1127 IDKSV
+1127 
-1132 PVKRSLIVDGK
+1132 
-1143 DASSTSVPKKSRA
+1143 
-1156 SDIGGTQSPAL
+1156 
-1167 PSTSNSHYTTAPKSM
+1167 
-1182 TLAACPISPV
+1182 
-1192 PASKELAKGS
+1192 
-1202 TKISLPGKKPK
+1202 
-1213 NKPASKLDN
+1213 
-1222 IMAILTGK
+1222 

>member
-1 MPGTSKK
+1 MPSSNKK
-8 GGNKPSASTIR
+8 GGAKHSHSTTNSVR
-19 KEKRF
+19 KEKRLS
-24 TEKQELEQLEER
+24 EAQELKQLDDK
-36 CKHPLV
+36 CKHPIA

-53 PISRK
+53 PISQK
-58 TLSGLKRANF
+58 TLTGLKRANF

-115 SPMDGLGALV
+115 GPQDGLGALI

-188 GFDCDHLQLL
+188 GFNCDLLQLL

-206 LDMGFKKTVNA
+206 LDMGFKKSINA
-217 IVENLPRQRQ
+217 IVENLPPQRQ

-249 PEYVAVHEKAEH
+249 PEYVAVHEKSEH
-261 STPKNLAQYYMVVPL
+261 STPKNLSQYYMVVPL

-309 ETFCKL
+309 ETFCKM

-405 MVKGLERAKVPI
+405 MVQGLERAKVPI

-464 LQKDKAIFDV
+464 LQKDKTTFDV

-499 SKAKNAVRGNQKK
+499 SKAKNAVRGSQKK
-512 TSDDEESDQDVEE
+512 SSDDEDESADEQDAEE
-525 EEEEKSKVKAL
+525 EERSKVKAL
-536 DAKKKK
+536 DAKKK

-553 TTETTGSKQPKSKIE
+553 DIDATGSKQVKSKIE
-568 KMFNRKNQSVLAE
+568 KMFNRKNQSVLAD
-581 HYTRLVDHD
+581 HYTRMVDHD
-590 DDNKLTS
+590 NDNKAAKARTG
-597 KIGDEDE
+597 GDND
-604 EDFLTIKRV
+604 DDDIFTLKRA
-613 DHDLGGDEIPEDEP
+613 DHDLGGDEIPEDTL
-627 LPVSK
+627 LPTSK
-632 RQQRMSKLEK
+632 RQQKMSKLEK
-642 IKNQGKGN
+642 AKNQGQGN
-650 KLLFDEDGRAH
+650 KLLFDEDGQAH
-661 EMYELEDEASFHAKG
+661 ELYELEDEASFHAKG

-685 LEKEKKVMDRADVVD
+685 LEKEKMVMDRADVVD
-700 KGAAKEKLREKK
+700 KSTAKEKLREKK
-712 ARRKL
+712 AKRKQ
-717 REREE
+717 REREDMMDDDSEDDDGE
-722 MMSDYSDDE
+722 M
-731 ETVVTLGNPDDS
+731 VVTLGNPDDS
-743 GDEYDQGSD
+743 DDQGGD
-752 YDMDQEEDEGQSEDE
+752 YSMDEDNYSGDDNDNSGDDEED

-809 LGLVPTY
+809 LGL
-816 LQPNTTLS
+816 
-824 SRAAIFNDDF
+824 
-834 SQDNAAKPSNRKG
+834 
-847 SKRSGRMEV
+847 
-856 VDNSDDDEDDALSK
+856 
-870 SILDRLY
+870 
-877 GQLEGAIE
+877 
-885 IEDSYMNSLDNDPT
+885 
-899 EHSRADIEQQGTGD
+899 
-913 TLQAQPGEEEAM
+913 
-925 EFRLFAYQDTP
+925 
-936 ETIILNKKQP
+936 
-946 EVVYVHRE
+946 
-954 RPDLDESSGSE
+954 
-965 RIKQIAASVLSTKTI
+965 
-980 LDQAKIPWSRTF
+980 
-992 FAHKVVHVP
+992 
-1001 FKQESSTR
+1001 
-1009 KVKKSKRKREWEKK
+1009 
-1023 VKAGLIDQA
+1023 
-1032 AIEATARTI
+1032 
-1041 KVSESWGQPF
+1041 
-1051 LMRKGLDRNTIDAE
+1051 
-1065 TTMNQPGFRGG
+1065 
-1076 RGGRGGARGGRGAS
+1076 
-1090 VRGGRGGRD
+1090 
-1099 GARSGATVSASGR
+1099 
-1112 GAYSQIVDRKDSTAG
+1112 
-1127 IDKSV
+1127 
-1132 PVKRSLIVDGK
+1132 
-1143 DASSTSVPKKSRA
+1143 
-1156 SDIGGTQSPAL
+1156 
-1167 PSTSNSHYTTAPKSM
+1167 
-1182 TLAACPISPV
+1182 
-1192 PASKELAKGS
+1192 
-1202 TKISLPGKKPK
+1202 
-1213 NKPASKLDN
+1213 
-1222 IMAILTGK
+1222 

>member
-8 GGNKPSASTIR
+8 GGHHKPSTSAVR

-24 TEKQELEQLEER
+24 SEKQELDQLEER
-36 CKHPLV
+36 CKQPLV
-42 GTDSMQ
+42 GTDALQ

-115 SPMDGLGALV
+115 GPMDGLGALV

-161 IERELISKMNIL
+161 IERELITKMNIL

-188 GFDCDHLQLL
+188 GFDCDNLQLL

-217 IVENLPRQRQ
+217 IVENLPRHRQ

-249 PEYVAVHEKAEH
+249 PEYVAVHEKSEY
-261 STPKNLAQYYMVVPL
+261 STPKNLSQYYMVVPL
-276 QQKLDVMFNF
+276 DKKLDVMFNF

-365 VIQLDC
+365 VIQMDC

-394 MLMLCPSEEAG
+394 MLMLCPSEETG
-405 MVKGLERAKVPI
+405 MAQGLEKAKVPI

-427 DVKKEP
+427 D
-433 IQKQMQ
+433 

-474 NALPAEEFAASLGLP
+474 NALPAEEFASSLGLP

-512 TSDDEESDQDVEE
+512 SSDDEDEDEDDEE
-525 EEEEKSKVKAL
+525 EDEEPVEKSKVKAL
-536 DAKKKK
+536 EKRS
-542 NKKEVVPEDEE
+542 KKEVVPEDDTPAEPL
-553 TTETTGSKQPKSKIE
+553 TKHTKSKIE
-568 KMFNRKNQSVLAE
+568 KMFNRKNQGVLAE
-581 HYTRLVDHD
+581 HYTKLVDHESD
-590 DDNKLTS
+590 KRSGKGATADS
-597 KIGDEDE
+597 DED
-604 EDFLTIKRV
+604 DFLTIKRV

-627 LPVSK
+627 LPMSK
-632 RQQRMSKLEK
+632 RQQKMSKLEK
-642 IKNQGKGN
+642 IKNTGRGN
-650 KLLFDEDGRAH
+650 KLLEGQAH
-661 EMYELEDEASFHAKG
+661 EMYELENEASFHAKG
-676 DALSQQKEF
+676 DAQSQQKAF
-685 LEKEKKVMDRADVVD
+685 LDKEKVVMDRADLTD
-700 KGAAKEKLREKK
+700 KALSKEKLREKK
-712 ARRKL
+712 AKRKQ
-717 REREE
+717 REREA
-722 MMSDYSDDE
+722 MMDDDYSDDE
-731 ETVVTLGNPDDS
+731 ETVVTLGNPDVSDFS
-743 GDEYDQGSD
+743 DGDGDHL
-752 YDMDQEEDEGQSEDE
+752 MDEDNVSADEES
-767 TPKKRGWWQ
+767 PKKRGWWQ
-776 DKADAEESKKKRKV
+776 DKADAEEAKKKRKV

-809 LGLVPTY
+809 LGL
-816 LQPNTTLS
+816 
-824 SRAAIFNDDF
+824 
-834 SQDNAAKPSNRKG
+834 
-847 SKRSGRMEV
+847 
-856 VDNSDDDEDDALSK
+856 
-870 SILDRLY
+870 
-877 GQLEGAIE
+877 
-885 IEDSYMNSLDNDPT
+885 
-899 EHSRADIEQQGTGD
+899 
-913 TLQAQPGEEEAM
+913 
-925 EFRLFAYQDTP
+925 
-936 ETIILNKKQP
+936 
-946 EVVYVHRE
+946 
-954 RPDLDESSGSE
+954 
-965 RIKQIAASVLSTKTI
+965 
-980 LDQAKIPWSRTF
+980 
-992 FAHKVVHVP
+992 
-1001 FKQESSTR
+1001 
-1009 KVKKSKRKREWEKK
+1009 
-1023 VKAGLIDQA
+1023 
-1032 AIEATARTI
+1032 
-1041 KVSESWGQPF
+1041 
-1051 LMRKGLDRNTIDAE
+1051 
-1065 TTMNQPGFRGG
+1065 
-1076 RGGRGGARGGRGAS
+1076 
-1090 VRGGRGGRD
+1090 
-1099 GARSGATVSASGR
+1099 
-1112 GAYSQIVDRKDSTAG
+1112 
-1127 IDKSV
+1127 
-1132 PVKRSLIVDGK
+1132 
-1143 DASSTSVPKKSRA
+1143 
-1156 SDIGGTQSPAL
+1156 
-1167 PSTSNSHYTTAPKSM
+1167 
-1182 TLAACPISPV
+1182 
-1192 PASKELAKGS
+1192 
-1202 TKISLPGKKPK
+1202 
-1213 NKPASKLDN
+1213 
-1222 IMAILTGK
+1222 

>member
-1 MPGTSKK
+1 MPSSSKK
-8 GGNKPSASTIR
+8 GGAKHSHSTTNSLR
-19 KEKRF
+19 KEKRLS
-24 TEKQELEQLEER
+24 EAQELKQLDDK
-36 CKHPLV
+36 CKHPIA

-53 PISRK
+53 PISQK
-58 TLSGLKRANF
+58 TLMGLKRANF

-115 SPMDGLGALV
+115 GPQDGLGALI

-188 GFDCDHLQLL
+188 GFNCDLLQLL

-206 LDMGFKKTVNA
+206 LDMGFKKTINA
-217 IVENLPRQRQ
+217 IVENLPPQRQ

-249 PEYVAVHEKAEH
+249 PEYVAVHEKSEH
-261 STPKNLAQYYMVVPL
+261 ATPKNLSQYYMVVPL

-309 ETFCKL
+309 ETFCKM

-394 MLMLCPSEEAG
+394 MLMLCPSEETG
-405 MVKGLERAKVPI
+405 MIQGLERAKVPI

-464 LQKDKAIFDV
+464 LQKDKTVFDV

-499 SKAKNAVRGNQKK
+499 SKAKNAVRGSQKK
-512 TSDDEESDQDVEE
+512 SSDDEDESADEQEE
-525 EEEEKSKVKAL
+525 EEEERSKVKAL

-542 NKKEVVPEDEE
+542 SKKEVVPEDEE
-553 TTETTGSKQPKSKIE
+553 DAEATGSKQVKSKIE
-568 KMFNRKNQSVLAE
+568 KMFNRKNQSVLAD
-581 HYTRLVDHD
+581 HYTKLVDHD
-590 DDNKLTS
+590 NDNKAAKARTGGDDNDDDD
-597 KIGDEDE
+597 I
-604 EDFLTIKRV
+604 FTIKRA
-613 DHDLGGDEIPEDEP
+613 DHDLGGDEIPEDTV
-627 LPVSK
+627 LPTSK

-642 IKNQGKGN
+642 TKNQGQGN
-650 KLLFDEDGRAH
+650 KLLFDEDGQAH
-661 EMYELEDEASFHAKG
+661 ELYELEDEASFHAKG

-700 KGAAKEKLREKK
+700 KSTAKEKLREKK
-712 ARRKL
+712 AKRKQ
-717 REREE
+717 REREDMMDEDSEDDGE
-722 MMSDYSDDE
+722 M
-731 ETVVTLGNPDDS
+731 VVTLGNPDDS
-743 GDEYDQGSD
+743 DDQGDDYSMDEDNYSGDDNSD
-752 YDMDQEEDEGQSEDE
+752 NEDDDEE

-809 LGLVPTY
+809 LGL
-816 LQPNTTLS
+816 
-824 SRAAIFNDDF
+824 
-834 SQDNAAKPSNRKG
+834 
-847 SKRSGRMEV
+847 
-856 VDNSDDDEDDALSK
+856 
-870 SILDRLY
+870 
-877 GQLEGAIE
+877 
-885 IEDSYMNSLDNDPT
+885 
-899 EHSRADIEQQGTGD
+899 
-913 TLQAQPGEEEAM
+913 
-925 EFRLFAYQDTP
+925 
-936 ETIILNKKQP
+936 
-946 EVVYVHRE
+946 
-954 RPDLDESSGSE
+954 
-965 RIKQIAASVLSTKTI
+965 
-980 LDQAKIPWSRTF
+980 
-992 FAHKVVHVP
+992 
-1001 FKQESSTR
+1001 
-1009 KVKKSKRKREWEKK
+1009 
-1023 VKAGLIDQA
+1023 
-1032 AIEATARTI
+1032 
-1041 KVSESWGQPF
+1041 
-1051 LMRKGLDRNTIDAE
+1051 
-1065 TTMNQPGFRGG
+1065 
-1076 RGGRGGARGGRGAS
+1076 
-1090 VRGGRGGRD
+1090 
-1099 GARSGATVSASGR
+1099 
-1112 GAYSQIVDRKDSTAG
+1112 
-1127 IDKSV
+1127 
-1132 PVKRSLIVDGK
+1132 
-1143 DASSTSVPKKSRA
+1143 
-1156 SDIGGTQSPAL
+1156 
-1167 PSTSNSHYTTAPKSM
+1167 
-1182 TLAACPISPV
+1182 
-1192 PASKELAKGS
+1192 
-1202 TKISLPGKKPK
+1202 
-1213 NKPASKLDN
+1213 
-1222 IMAILTGK
+1222 